1 MAVLNGSKVILKFN
15 DAVSAGVQLVGG
27 QRSVSFSAN
36 NALID
41 ISNKDSA
48 NTDFMGGRYSET
60 VNLSAFYVI
69 GDAGYAY
76 LQTAVR
82 TGASLTMERWQAD
95 TNALSPALSESAT
108 CFVTSLGENYSA
120 EGAGEVDVTL
130 QVSGAWS

>member
-1 MAVLNGSKVILKFN
+1 MAVLNGSKVILKVN
-15 DAVSAGVQLVGG
+15 DAGSTGLELIGG
-27 QRSVSFSAN
+27 QRNVSFSAN

-60 VNLSAFYVI
+60 ISLSAFYVI
-69 GDAGYAY
+69 GDNGYGY
-76 LQTAVR
+76 LQAAVR
-82 TGASLTMERWQAD
+82 SGASLSIERWQAN
-95 TNALSPALSESAT
+95 TNADAAVLSETAT

-130 QVSGAWS
+130 QVSGAWV